1 MLKLILK
8 DFAVQKNSFKTYVAI
23 ALALGVFFLL
33 NGWQQMAVFMISAQI
48 IYSFLNH
55 AFYEDEKNNTLRLL
69 VSLPVQREKLVYAR
83 YITLAIVTVGTFAL
97 FTLVYYVLVLSGVL
111 KEELGTGIVSFFIII
126 LFFIILVSVY
136 LPLAY
141 KLGYIKANSINRFFL
156 IGIFAVSTAAG
167 LVLKNISESSPPAF
181 ISRISEI
188 LSSVN
193 PYTMLIFA
201 IAFTASIYL
210 VSMEL
215 SIKYFR
221 RRNLF

>member
-1 MLKLILK
+1 M
-8 DFAVQKNSFKTYVAI
+8 
-23 ALALGVFFLL
+23 
-33 NGWQQMAVFMISAQI
+33 
-48 IYSFLNH
+48 
-55 AFYEDEKNNTLRLL
+55 
-69 VSLPVQREKLVYAR
+69 YAR